1 MGRRLLSDV
10 HRASL
15 VLFETGF
22 WDMMIY
28 FWAIWAVI
36 AIIAISMAR
45 TKNTGKGKASSSSMD
60 QAVKK
65 RKPDASQPVKKKKGK
80 QVASSSE
87 SEELSDSEDE
97 EIEAMFAEDSEGE
110 HEKWT
115 RAMANRGFQC
125 ERGVNLE
132 TFLYSHPIRVIIQEQ
147 NMHFMHSGDRGY
159 LPSVVREFYTNLKEN
174 QRVDTVLET
183 SVMGKQLRVTPDSI
197 AHALHY
203 IRPDASDRPYPLRAI
218 TDFNAQL
225 FTEAMCTCPVPMSGF
240 VKKEFVPGKLK
251 PEYALMNKIIHNRI
265 WPKGCEKSPS
275 QEQIQLLYEIMT
287 GKLIDYALV
296 IWCAMRE
303 FLQYSRASRHIP
315 FPSLVTSIVE
325 EAGMRGTVKEKRVI
339 PRLEQITNKTEAKSR
354 AASTRPQPSVPS
366 VPPPGTTLSTAPA
379 PSSTSPLKKMEG
391 GSRGGSSA
399 FSGSRSSWTDVSSSL
414 RATSFKGSQRWRMLL
429 LQI

>member
-1 MGRRLLSDV
+1 M
-10 HRASL
+10 
-15 VLFETGF
+15 LFEIGF

-45 TKNTGKGKASSSSMD
+45 SKNTGKGKASSSSME

-87 SEELSDSEDE
+87 SDELSDSIDE

-115 RAMANRGFQC
+115 RAMENRGFQC

-147 NMHFMHSGDRGY
+147 NMHFVHSGDRGY
-159 LPSVVREFYTNLKEN
+159 LPSVVREFYTNWKEN
-174 QRVDTVLET
+174 QRVGTVLET

-203 IRPDASDRPYPLRAI
+203 IRPDASDRPYPLKAI
-218 TDFNAQL
+218 TDFDAQL
-225 FTEAMCTCPVPMSGF
+225 FTEAMCTRPVPISGF
-240 VKKEFVPGKLK
+240 IKQEFVLGKLK

-275 QEQIQLLYEIMT
+275 QEQIQLLYEVMT

-303 FLQYSRASRHIP
+303 FLQYSRANRHIP

-339 PRLEQITNKTEAKSR
+339 PRQEQITNKTEAKSR
-354 AASTRPQPSVPS
+354 AASTRP
-366 VPPPGTTLSTAPA
+366 
-379 PSSTSPLKKMEG
+379 
-391 GSRGGSSA
+391 
-399 FSGSRSSWTDVSSSL
+399 
-414 RATSFKGSQRWRMLL
+414 
-429 LQI
+429 